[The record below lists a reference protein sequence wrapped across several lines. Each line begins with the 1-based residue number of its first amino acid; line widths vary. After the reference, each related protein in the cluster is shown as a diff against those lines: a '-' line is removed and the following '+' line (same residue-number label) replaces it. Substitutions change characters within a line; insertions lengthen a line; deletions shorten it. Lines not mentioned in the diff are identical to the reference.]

1 MKKNAI
7 YLRKSR
13 LDVEAE
19 KAGEGETLK
28 RHETKL
34 MSLANKLRIIIDEDC
49 IYREVVSGETIAAR
63 PEMQR
68 LLRDVEQGKFESV
81 LVMEVERLARGDTMD
96 QGLVAQVF
104 KYSNTKIVTPQKTFE
119 ANKESDEE
127 YLEFGLFMSRRE
139 YQTTRRRLQTG
150 RMMSVYEG
158 KYVGN
163 IAPFGYDR
171 EKLNKQKGFTLIE
184 NKEESQ
190 IVKLIFKLFTDNN
203 LSQNR
208 IAIELNNM
216 GYKPRIAKEW
226 TVSAIK
232 DILSNPVYI
241 GKIRWN
247 ARKEVKTMKN
257 GIVEA
262 RRPRNTGEDL
272 IVVNGLHAPIIDME
286 TWQKAKERKNTYS
299 HRAPMNKGLK
309 NPLAGIIICGVC
321 GKKMYRRPYQ
331 DPEKD
336 ASLICANPKCDNVSS
351 KFCIVEEQVLIAI
364 KDWLN
369 DYSANLENMK
379 STRKEKIS
387 ALQETVNRLKADLS
401 KAERKLDNICD
412 LFEDGVYTKETYFDR
427 SKKIAVTIETISNNL
442 REKEA
447 ELSKMLNTMEDDKTV
462 LSQLHSVLDIYNEDI
477 SIEQK
482 NVIFKNVL
490 QKIEYV
496 KTEKALKKNSDPYNF
511 TLNIYPKLWKT
522 KAE

>member
-13 LDVEAE
+13 LDIEAE

-28 RHETKL
+28 RHEKQL
-34 MSLANKLRIIIDEDC
+34 MSLANKLRIVIDEDC

-63 PEMQR
+63 PQMQK
-68 LLRDVEQGKFESV
+68 LLRDVEQEKYNAV

-104 KYSNTKIVTPQKTFE
+104 KYSNTKIITPQKTFE
-119 ANKESDEE
+119 TNKESDEE

-139 YQTTRRRLQTG
+139 YQTTRRRLQNG
-150 RMMSVYEG
+150 RVMSVYEG

-163 IAPFGYDR
+163 ISPYGYDR
-171 EKLNKQKGFTLIE
+171 EKLPKQKGFTLLE
-184 NKEESQ
+184 NKTESE

-247 ARKEVKTMKN
+247 ARKQVKNMNN
-257 GIVEA
+257 GVVEMH
-262 RRPRNTGEDL
+262 RPRNKGEDL
-272 IVVNGLHAPIIDME
+272 VVVNGLHQPIIDME
-286 TWQKAKERKNTYS
+286 TWQKVQERKEMYS
-299 HRAPMNKGLK
+299 HKAPIKNGLK
-309 NPLAGIIICGVC
+309 NPLAGIIVCGVC

-331 DPEKD
+331 DPKKE
-336 ASLICANPKCDNVSS
+336 ASLICTNKDCTNVSS
-351 KFCIVEEQVLIAI
+351 KFRIVEEQLLIAI
-364 KDWLN
+364 KEWLKG
-369 DYSANLENMK
+369 YSANIEDMK
-379 STRKEKIS
+379 TTRDERIKS
-387 ALQETVNRLKADLS
+387 LQDTINRLKADLS
-401 KAERKLDNICD
+401 KAERKLDNVCD
-412 LFEDGVYTKETYFDR
+412 LFEEGIYTKEIYFDR
-427 SKKIAVTIETISNNL
+427 SKKIVKEIENISNNL
-442 REKEA
+442 KDKES
-447 ELSKMLNTMEDDKTV
+447 ELSKLLNIIEDDKSVIT
-462 LSQLHSVLDIYNEDI
+462 QLHSALDIYNKDI

-482 NVIFKNVL
+482 NVLLKNAM
-490 QKIEYV
+490 QKVEYI
-496 KTEKALKKNSDPYNF
+496 KTEKALTKDSDPYNF
-511 TLNIYPKLWKT
+511 TLKIFPKLWKT
-522 KAE
+522 KV